1 VSTIRDGEQRATE
14 ENKVLEALNQL
25 HGDLRE
31 LISLI
36 EKNNEDSLRPRRV
49 YLWVIAIVAIMQ
61 GSYWLIPVLES
72 RLKMFM
78 P

>member
-1 VSTIRDGEQRATE
+1 VSTIGGGEQQATE
-14 ENKVLEALNQL
+14 ENKVLEALSQL
-25 HGDLRE
+25 HGDLRD

-49 YLWVIAIVAIMQ
+49 YLWVIVIVAIMQ

-72 RLKMFM
+72 RLMMFM

>member
-25 HGDLRE
+25 HGDLRD

-49 YLWVIAIVAIMQ
+49 YLWVIVIVAIMQ